1 METILR
7 GLSAGFIVGV
17 ICVIYVVIRISKVHD
32 KLEAEGVDLYEDE
45 KKSTSW
51 MIMAVF
57 SSGSI
62 VWSFLGAA
70 IYRIVQNHFYF
81 VLFSICTAFILST
94 ILYFRKK
101 TAFKADKIVL
111 TLIMTIGLGFLIPY
125 LLP

>member
-32 KLEAEGVDLYEDE
+32 KLEAEGVDLYKDQLQ
-45 KKSTSW
+45 STTW

-62 VWSFLGAA
+62 VWSFFGAF

-81 VLFSICTAFILST
+81 VLFSLCTGFILSM
-94 ILYFRKK
+94 ILYFK
-101 TAFKADKIVL
+101 TTAYKTDKIVL
-111 TLIMTIGLGFLIPY
+111 TLIMTVGLGFLIPY

>member
-7 GLSAGFIVGV
+7 GLSAGFVVGV
-17 ICVIYVVIRISKVHD
+17 ICVIYVVIRVSKVRD

-45 KKSTSW
+45 RKSTSW

-62 VWSFLGAA
+62 VWSFLWAA
-70 IYRIVQNHFYF
+70 IYRVVQNHIYF
-81 VLFSICTAFILST
+81 VLFSICTAFILSMM
-94 ILYFRKK
+94 LYFRKN
-101 TAFKADKIVL
+101 TAFKTDKIVL
-111 TLIMTIGLGFLIPY
+111 ILIMTIGLGVLIPY